1 MTGACRNMS
10 ITSACQL
17 KINFIKVNMMNQP
30 EPRPVNNPLAGRKKN
45 PYTVW
50 FVVISFIAPVALAY
64 VIFFFF
70 DVKSFTNHGEILNP
84 IVHISSFK
92 LKETNDD
99 IIPVEE
105 LTYKWRLIS
114 FLGKD
119 CNQQCTERLYDT
131 RQIHASLGK
140 DQHRLIRMF
149 VHLQPADEGLSKLIT
164 GTHPDVIQVNGDAE
178 TIIRALGDNIR
189 DDAGILNNETYIMDP
204 MGNVMMRFTREQPNK
219 DFLYDLKKLLKAS
232 QIG

>member
-1 MTGACRNMS
+1 MS
-10 ITSACQL
+10 IGPACQL
-17 KINFIKVNMMNQP
+17 KINFIKVNMMNEP
-30 EPRPVNNPLAGRKKN
+30 ESRPVNNPLAGKKRN

-64 VIFFFF
+64 IIFFFLE
-70 DVKSFTNHGEILNP
+70 VKSFTNHGEILNP

-92 LKETNDD
+92 LEDTNDD

-119 CNQQCTERLYDT
+119 CDQQCAERLHDT
-131 RQIHASLGK
+131 RQIHTSLGK
-140 DQHRLIRMF
+140 DQHRLMRMF
-149 VHLQPADEGLSKLIT
+149 VHLQPAGEDLSNLIT

-178 TIIRALGDNIR
+178 IVIKALGDNIR
-189 DDAGILNNETYIMDP
+189 DDAGISNNETYIMDP
-204 MGNVMMRFTREQPNK
+204 MGNVMMRFTQEQPNK